1 MWLKVIILVMSVV
14 VLMFILFEK
23 DEKDFLRPPRK
34 TSADIVFTAL
44 LSSTI
49 IVMMFDVATSNVRH
63 KQNTEKV
70 YAEYEVVDKFTTI
83 KKGEVYYYVELVY
96 IDDYELYDDKDQNII
111 RELKKSYDYKHLY
124 NKGSLIRIE
133 IKVVI
138 PK

>member
-1 MWLKVIILVMSVV
+1 MWLIITVV
-14 VLMFILFEK
+14 VISLILFVLGIICSVIEAK
-23 DEKDFLRPPRK
+23 DPTF
-34 TSADIVFTAL
+34 VFF
-44 LSSTI
+44 I
-49 IVMMFDVATSNVRH
+49 ISYTLIIFAVASNVRH

-111 RELKKSYDYKHLY
+111 HELKRYSDYKYH
-124 NKGSLIRIE
+124 NKGSVIKIE